1 MTNAQRLG
9 LVAATVVVLVVAFVV
24 LRPGGDSGSS
34 QGSSP
39 STSSAASAPSST
51 DSGAG
56 TTATT
61 GTSAPQPAF
70 QTVRVVNGQPQGG
83 IKKLSVKKGDQVRL
97 RVISDVA
104 DEIHIHG
111 YDLKRDVAKGGSVR
125 FSFPATIEG
134 RFEIEL
140 ENAGTQIADL
150 EVTPS

>member
-1 MTNAQRLG
+1 MTNAQRVG

-24 LRPGGDSGSS
+24 LRPGGGDGGSS
-34 QGSSP
+34 QSS
-39 STSSAASAPSST
+39 TAASAPSTSSPGST
-51 DSGAG
+51 AGA
-56 TTATT
+56 TATT
-61 GTSAPQPAF
+61 GTAAPQPAF

-111 YDLKRDVAKGGSVR
+111 YDLKRDVAKGGSAR